1 VTAGDPPTSRADA
14 GGSARTTR
22 PRATGWDLLGVV
34 ADLLLAA
41 VPVALVIGFL
51 ALVLQRLG

>member
-1 VTAGDPPTSRADA
+1 MTAGDLPATRAA
-14 GGSARTTR
+14 ARGSARTTR
-22 PRATGWDLLGVV
+22 PRAAGWDLLGVI

-51 ALVLQRLG
+51 ALVLQRLS